1 MGGNDSDRRADARPI
16 TLALTAAV
24 FLAYFDRAVPSAGAA
39 MLRRELALDDAALGF
54 AISTA
59 AALAYATV
67 AIGMALIDGGRWR
80 RAPIL
85 IGMTLW
91 TAGAVSLAF
100 AATWRGYVAGE
111 LAIGV
116 GQGLFVPAAA
126 TLIANSGRDAALGRA
141 TARFTTASTTGRSS
155 AVLVTGLLIAM
166 LLTLEWRVPGVV
178 ADWRG
183 VFVITAAPNLALLA
197 VLAWWRPTT
206 PAPSPRPTPATEASP
221 SGPGWIGFIGCAA
234 SAIAPVMM
242 IQSIGAWYPL
252 LLTRSAGMT
261 PAHAAMLAGAATL
274 MATPLGQWLGGRWL
288 DRHPS
293 WRRWPVRTVAPALIL
308 SGAAI
313 AALGAESAPAAAA
326 ALVIADL
333 ALGVAA
339 LAGLAAVQSITPLMR
354 RRRANSLFF
363 ALITLI
369 GVGLAPLLTGAL
381 SDLGGASGPA
391 LARALGAIAAAALL
405 IATIGHLL
413 CRASLRYRT
422 QAVPTN

>member
-1 MGGNDSDRRADARPI
+1 MTATYDADLQLFINGAWRSGEGREERPVFNPATAATIAELPVATAADLDEALAAAARGWPVWRAKTPDERAALMHKATGLIRERADR
-16 TLALTAAV
+16 
-24 FLAYFDRAVPSAGAA
+24 
-39 MLRRELALDDAALGF
+39 
-54 AISTA
+54 
-59 AALAYATV
+59 
-67 AIGMALIDGGRWR
+67 
-80 RAPIL
+80 
-85 IGMTLW
+85 
-91 TAGAVSLAF
+91 
-100 AATWRGYVAGE
+100 
-111 LAIGV
+111 
-116 GQGLFVPAAA
+116 
-126 TLIANSGRDAALGRA
+126 
-141 TARFTTASTTGRSS
+141 
-155 AVLVTGLLIAM
+155 IAM

-183 VFVITAAPNLALLA
+183 VFLITAAPNLALLA

-381 SDLGGASGPA
+381 SDLGGASGLA

-422 QAVPTN
+422 QAVPTD